1 MDNDVIL
8 SYSSLT
14 PFQKKSICNGC
25 GGKGGFVSPPQ
36 FLFKASCN
44 QHDFYYWRGGTEDDR
59 KKADDTFYK
68 FMLEDVND
76 SKWWKRP
83 FYKSMAFLY
92 YKSVRQFGKKFFY
105 YTDTPR
111 TIEDVIKLSD
121 ENKIKI
127 RDTRNK

>member
-1 MDNDVIL
+1 MDNDIIL

-25 GGKGGFVSPPQ
+25 GGKGGLINPPE
-36 FLFKASCN
+36 FLFKASCE

-68 FMLEDVND
+68 FMLEDVLD
-76 SKWWKRP
+76 SVWWKRP

-92 YKSVRQFGKKFFY
+92 YKSVRICGKKFFY
-105 YTDTPR
+105 YNDTPR
-111 TIEDVIKLSD
+111 TLDDVMKVS
-121 ENKIKI
+121 EEKKIKI
-127 RDTRNK
+127 RDIRNK